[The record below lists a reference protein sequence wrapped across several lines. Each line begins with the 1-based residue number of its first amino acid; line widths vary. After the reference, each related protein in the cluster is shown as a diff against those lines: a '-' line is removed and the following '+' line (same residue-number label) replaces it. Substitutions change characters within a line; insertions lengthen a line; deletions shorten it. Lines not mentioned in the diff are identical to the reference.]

1 MFCPICKSEY
11 RKGVTQCS
19 DCGVSLVDKLEDT
32 DFSGA
37 EPGDEEALVS
47 IWSGDDPRECAAV
60 KEALD
65 TAGIAYTGQSAA
77 GYFIFPSLR
86 PKMEIRVSAS
96 SAERAAEIVRDSLG
110 GPAAE
115 PNEGASAQL
124 PADPDGDVAYRESM
138 VSGGDA
144 TTDDFEPEYP
154 SGDWDEEEAISEVW
168 SGDSADFGSM
178 LMACFRENGI
188 SSRTLAKNG
197 KTRLLVRPEDEPR
210 VKEIVREVIEGTP
223 MA

>member
-1 MFCPICKSEY
+1 MFCPVCKSEY

-37 EPGDEEALVS
+37 GPGDEEELVP
-47 IWSGDDPRECAAV
+47 IWSGDDPRECAGV

-65 TAGIAYTGQSAA
+65 KADIAYTDQSAA

-96 SAERAAEIVRDSLG
+96 NAERAAEIVRDLLG
-110 GPAAE
+110 EPDAE
-115 PNEGASAQL
+115 PNEGASAEL
-124 PADPDGDVAYRESM
+124 RAGPDGNAAYRERIL
-138 VSGGDA
+138 SGDGA

-154 SGDWDEEEAISEVW
+154 SADWDEEEAISEVW
-168 SGDSADFGSM
+168 NGDSADFGSM
-178 LMACFRENGI
+178 LLACFRENGI
-188 SSRTLAKNG
+188 ASRTLAQNG

-210 VKEIVREVIEGTP
+210 AREIVREVIEGTP